1 VDLIEKKLFLQE
13 MYLMEQNLV
22 DEDVHV
28 IDNNKELL
36 QNKNDVDQ
44 KNILSFQ
51 NSNKLFVSFH
61 HLIMYQDII
70 VKSIEVF
77 ENDHH

>member
-1 VDLIEKKLFLQE
+1 VDLIEKRLFLQE

-44 KNILSFQ
+44 KNILFFQ
-51 NSNKLFVSFH
+51 NSNKFFVSFH

-70 VKSIEVF
+70 VKLIEVF